1 MGSPLA
7 LFTFLRTHKP
17 PPQSSLSICGFS
29 LVASVSPTNCDYSF
43 EAVNISSCGAAED

>member
-7 LFTFLRTHKP
+7 LFTFLRTH
-17 PPQSSLSICGFS
+17 SLSICGFS